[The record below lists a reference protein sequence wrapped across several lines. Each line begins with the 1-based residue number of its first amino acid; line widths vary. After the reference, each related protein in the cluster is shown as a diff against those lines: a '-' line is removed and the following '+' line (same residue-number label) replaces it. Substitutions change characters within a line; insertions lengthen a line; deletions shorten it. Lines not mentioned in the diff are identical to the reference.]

1 MINLIENFFNIQ
13 ECNYAT
19 DEINQNNS
27 LRYKCDETDMYIL
40 GNSFLRNQNNY
51 LKNNDDF
58 KTVELFK
65 EKLSTMFPKVEFCT
79 NLGKPGFQIIK
90 KNDTNKPC
98 VWHYD
103 SILVCFPYQNE
114 FSDYNNNFNEYFDEY
129 YIFTLMLSDS
139 QASFDYFPETT
150 SNFGNSA
157 MEETETPICKD
168 HVDLIGDNCGN
179 PDCRLIK
186 FNTINYTQG
195 SLLVQNERMLHRVG
209 HRDIDGTD
217 SNRIALQGY
226 GVIKDNVMYL
236 CW

>member
-13 ECNYAT
+13 ECNDAT

-27 LRYKCDETDMYIL
+27 LWYKCDETDMYIL

-139 QASFDYFPETT
+139 QASFDYFP
-150 SNFGNSA
+150 
-157 MEETETPICKD
+157 
-168 HVDLIGDNCGN
+168 
-179 PDCRLIK
+179 
-186 FNTINYTQG
+186 
-195 SLLVQNERMLHRVG
+195 
-209 HRDIDGTD
+209 
-217 SNRIALQGY
+217 
-226 GVIKDNVMYL
+226 
-236 CW
+236 